1 MQEVIGSTP
10 IFSTHIE
17 QTACHCGA
25 PFFVSIHLARIGSK
39 EPIEEARSHQR
50 IECQNNANG
59 PHNRGIPGWLE
70 NEERGQEE
78 KGDDQ
83 SNDSFRFVLVG
94 QE

>member
-10 IFSTHIE
+10 IFSTHTE

-50 IECQNNANG
+50 IEKENG
-59 PHNRGIPGWLE
+59 A
-70 NEERGQEE
+70 
-78 KGDDQ
+78 D
-83 SNDSFRFVLVG
+83 
-94 QE
+94 